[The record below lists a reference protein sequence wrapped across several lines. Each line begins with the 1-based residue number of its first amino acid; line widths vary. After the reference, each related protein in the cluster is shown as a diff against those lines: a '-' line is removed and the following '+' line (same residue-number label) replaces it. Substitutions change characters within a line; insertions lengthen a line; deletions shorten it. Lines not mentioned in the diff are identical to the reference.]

1 MATMATTFTASGSFT
16 LTDENGVVI
25 FTYSPSFTS
34 ESNTSTQALYTGE
47 HLAGTGADPGT
58 ELALLTVN
66 DDRVYLFV
74 KNVDT
79 DYNVQVE
86 LDEQESTAKEV
97 ADLHPGEF
105 YFAPAELNSSDS
117 GAGDS
122 ITVTAETAA
131 QKVQY
136 LICDAID
143 N

>member
-1 MATMATTFTASGSFT
+1 MSTTFTASGSFT
-16 LTDENGVVI
+16 LTDANGVVI
-25 FTYSPSFTS
+25 FTYSPTFTS
-34 ESNTSTQALYTGE
+34 TSNTAAKVLYAGE
-47 HLAGTGADPGT
+47 HLAGTGADPGN
-58 ELALLTVN
+58 ELALLDCN

-86 LDEQESTAKEV
+86 YDEAEGTAKEV
-97 ADLHPGEF
+97 ADLNPGEF
-105 YFAPAELNSSDS
+105 MFAPAELNGDRT
-117 GAGDS
+117 GDS

>member
-1 MATMATTFTASGSFT
+1 MATMSTTFTASGTFT
-16 LTDENGVVI
+16 LTDEVGTVV
-25 FTYSPSFTS
+25 FTFSPSFTS
-34 ESNTSTQALYTGE
+34 EANTTGNALYGGE

-66 DDRVYLFV
+66 DDRCYLFV

-86 LDEQESTAKEV
+86 YDESESTGLEV
-97 ADLHPGEF
+97 ADLNPGEF
-105 YFAPAELNSSDS
+105 FFAPAELNGD
-117 GAGDS
+117 GTGDS

-136 LICDAID
+136 LICDAKD

>member
-1 MATMATTFTASGSFT
+1 MATMSTTFTASGTFT

-25 FTYSPSFTS
+25 FTYSPTFTS
-34 ESNTSTQALYTGE
+34 ESNTTAKVLYAGE
-47 HLAGTGADPGT
+47 HLAGTSADPGS
-58 ELALLTVN
+58 ELALLECN

-86 LDEQESTAKEV
+86 YDEAESTSKEV
-97 ADLHPGEF
+97 ADLNPGEF
-105 YFAPAELNSSDS
+105 MFAPAELNGDS
-117 GAGDS
+117 TGDS

-136 LICDAID
+136 LICDALD

>member
-1 MATMATTFTASGSFT
+1 MATMSTTFTASGTFS
-16 LTDENGVVI
+16 LTDENGVSI
-25 FTYSPSFTS
+25 FSYSPSFTS
-34 ESNTSTQALYTGE
+34 ESNTAAQALYAGE

-86 LDEQESTAKEV
+86 YDEAESTSKEV
-97 ADLHPGEF
+97 ADLNPGEF
-105 YFAPAELNSSDS
+105 FFAPAELNGD
-117 GAGDS
+117 GTGDS

>member
-1 MATMATTFTASGSFT
+1 MSTMSTTFSASGSFS
-16 LTDENGVVI
+16 LVDANGVTV
-25 FTYSPSFTS
+25 FSYSPSFTS
-34 ESNTSTQALYTGE
+34 LSNTATQALYAGE

-66 DDRVYLFV
+66 DDRCYLFV

-86 LDEQESTAKEV
+86 YDEAESTSKEV

-105 YFAPAELNSSDS
+105 MFAPAELNGD
-117 GAGDS
+117 GTGDS

>member
-1 MATMATTFTASGSFT
+1 MATMSTTFTASGTFT
-16 LTDENGVVI
+16 LTDENGTIV
-25 FTYSPSFTS
+25 FTFSPSFTS
-34 ESNTSTQALYTGE
+34 ESNTTGKVLYAGE
-47 HLAGTGADPGT
+47 HLAGTGADPGS
-58 ELALLTVN
+58 ELALLEVN

-86 LDEQESTAKEV
+86 YDESESTAKEV
-97 ADLHPGEF
+97 ADLNPGEF
-105 YFAPAELNSSDS
+105 MFAPAELNGD
-117 GAGDS
+117 GTGDS

-136 LICDAID
+136 LICDAIT

>member
-34 ESNTSTQALYTGE
+34 VSNTAAKTLYAGE
-47 HLAGTGADPGT
+47 HLAGTSVS
-58 ELALLTVN
+58 ELALLEAN

-79 DYNVQVE
+79 DYNVEVE
-86 LDEQESTAKEV
+86 YNEAEGTAKEV
-97 ADLHPGEF
+97 ADLNPGEF
-105 YFAPAELNSSDS
+105 FFAPAELNGD
-117 GAGDS
+117 GTGDS
-122 ITVTAETAA
+122 ITVKATTAP

-136 LICDAID
+136 LICDAI
-143 N
+143 NN

>member
-1 MATMATTFTASGSFT
+1 MATMSTTFTASGSFT
-16 LTDENGVVI
+16 LTDSDGVVV
-25 FTYSPSFTS
+25 FSYAPSFTS
-34 ESNTSTQALYTGE
+34 SSNIASTVLYAGE
-47 HLAGTGADPGT
+47 HLAGTGADPGN
-58 ELALLTVN
+58 ELALLDCN

-86 LDEQESTAKEV
+86 YDEAEGTAKEV
-97 ADLHPGEF
+97 ADLNPGEF
-105 YFAPAELNSSDS
+105 MFAPAELNGDGS
-117 GAGDS
+117 GDS
-122 ITVTAETAA
+122 IIVAADTAK

>member
-1 MATMATTFTASGSFT
+1 MATMSTTFTASGNFT

-34 ESNTSTQALYTGE
+34 VSNTAAKVLYAGE
-47 HLAGTGADPGT
+47 HLAGTGADPGS
-58 ELALLTVN
+58 ELALLEVN
-66 DDRVYLFV
+66 DDRCYLFV

-86 LDEQESTAKEV
+86 YDEAESTAKEV

-105 YFAPAELNSSDS
+105 FFAPAELNGD
-117 GAGDS
+117 GTGDS
-122 ITVTAETAA
+122 ITVTAESAP

>member
-1 MATMATTFTASGSFT
+1 MATMSTTFTASGTFT

-34 ESNTSTQALYTGE
+34 ESNTTAKVLYAGE
-47 HLAGTGADPGT
+47 HLAGTGADPGN
-58 ELALLTVN
+58 ELALLDCN

-86 LDEQESTAKEV
+86 YDESESTAKEV
-97 ADLHPGEF
+97 ADLNPGEF
-105 YFAPAELNSSDS
+105 MFAPAELNGD
-117 GAGDS
+117 GTGDS

-136 LICDAID
+136 LICDAIT

>member
-1 MATMATTFTASGSFT
+1 MATMSTTFTASGTFT

-34 ESNTSTQALYTGE
+34 ESNTTAKVLYAGE
-47 HLAGTGADPGT
+47 HLAGTGADPGN
-58 ELALLTVN
+58 ELALLDCN

-86 LDEQESTAKEV
+86 YDESESTAKEV

-105 YFAPAELNSSDS
+105 MFAPAELNGDCT
-117 GAGDS
+117 GDS
-122 ITVTAETAA
+122 ITVRADTAK
-131 QKVQY
+131 QKVKY
-136 LICDAID
+136 LICDAI
-143 N
+143 NN